1 MSDQEC
7 DVVVIGA
14 GPAAENVADRV
25 CRGGL
30 SAVVVESELV
40 GGECSYWACVPSK
53 AMLRP
58 PAALTAA
65 RSVDGARQAVTGDL
79 DAASVLARR
88 TRFTNG
94 WSDQNGGA
102 AWLEQAGIELIRG
115 RGRLAGER
123 RVEVDQTGDSVD
135 LLARQAVVVAT
146 GSTAAIPPIPGLAA
160 DRVWT
165 SREATSAGTVP
176 SRLAIIGGGVVACEM
191 ATAWRA
197 LGADVTMLV
206 RGAGLL
212 PRMEPFSGELVAAS
226 LRSAGVTVRTNIN
239 VLRVRRLAR
248 ATPTE
253 IWTSAGG
260 DGQAADLVAD
270 ELLVAVGRAPRTVG
284 LGLETVGLTE
294 DQWLTADD
302 SCLVGAVPGGW
313 LYAVGDVNGRNLLTH
328 MGKYQARACGDA
340 IVARARGDLSGQP
353 APWSGLA
360 ATADHLGAPQVIF
373 TQPEVAAVG
382 QTEAAAASQN
392 LPVRAVDYEIGDVSG
407 AQLSADGYAG
417 RARFVVDERR
427 KVLVGAT
434 FVGPGTAEL
443 LHSATVAIVGEV
455 PLGRLWHAVP
465 SFPTISEVWLR
476 LLETYG
482 LVSPATG
489 QCPAALA
496 AG

>member
-1 MSDQEC
+1 LEENAMSDQEC
-7 DVVVIGA
+7 DVIVIGT
-14 GPAAENVADRV
+14 GPAGENVADRV

-30 SAVVVESELV
+30 SVVVIESELV
-40 GGECSYWACVPSK
+40 GGECSNWACVPSK

-58 PAALTAA
+58 SAALMAA

-79 DAASVLARR
+79 DATSVLSRR
-88 TRFTNG
+88 TLFTHG
-94 WSDQNGGA
+94 WSDQDGGA
-102 AWLEQAGIELIRG
+102 AWLRQAGLELIRG

-123 RVEVDQTGDSVD
+123 RVEVDQEDGSAA
-135 LLARQAVVVAT
+135 LIARNAVVIAT

-160 DRVWT
+160 ERVWT

-176 SRLAIIGGGVVACEM
+176 ARLAIIGGGVVACEM
-191 ATAWRA
+191 ATAWRE
-197 LGADVTMLV
+197 LGSDVTMLV
-206 RGAGLL
+206 RGSDLL
-212 PRMEPFSGELVAAS
+212 PRMEPFVGEVVAAS
-226 LRSAGVTVRTNIN
+226 LRSAGVTVRTNVN

-248 ATPTE
+248 AIPTE

-260 DGQAADLVAD
+260 DGQTADLVAD
-270 ELLVAVGRAPRTVG
+270 EVLVAVGRAPRTAG
-284 LGLETVGLTE
+284 LGLETVGLA
-294 DQWLTADD
+294 DNQWLTADD

-340 IVARARGDLSGQP
+340 IVARALGNLSGQP
-353 APWSGLA
+353 PPWSGLA
-360 ATADHLGAPQVIF
+360 ATADHLGPPQVIF

-382 QTEAAAASQN
+382 LTEAAAASQN
-392 LPVRAVDYEIGDVSG
+392 LRVRAVDYEIGDVAG

-427 KVLVGAT
+427 NVLVGAT
-434 FVGPGTAEL
+434 FVGPGTGEL

-482 LVSPATG
+482 L
-489 QCPAALA
+489 
-496 AG
+496 